1 MLEGFVQVSTIGY
14 HYVVEA
20 SGCDAAVIGSPSRVQ
35 TALQDAARRGHMDV
49 KTSYFYRFSPSGVS
63 GVLVLAE
70 SHMSVHTWPEE
81 GYAAVDV
88 YVCGEASEPEDA
100 IDVLIAAFGARHAHV
115 TEIKRGVRDEDV
127 YTHSFLSW
135 DQQPDPSD
143 GTV

>member
-1 MLEGFVQVSTIGY
+1 VRVSTIGY

-20 SGCDAAVIGSPSRVQ
+20 SGCDQAVIAAPSRVQ
-35 TALQDAARRGHMDV
+35 AALQEAARRGRMDV
-49 KTSYFYRFSPSGVS
+49 KTSYFYRFSPTGVS

-100 IDVLIAAFGARHAHV
+100 IDVLIEAFCARHAHV
-115 TEIKRGVRDEDV
+115 TEIKRGLRDEDV
-127 YTHSFLSW
+127 YTHTFLSW
-135 DQQPDPSD
+135 DQQPEAP
-143 GTV
+143 GTGS